1 MAERPDAKRT
11 RSKAGRL
18 LLLHLLRTNG
28 VLNYRGAQADVAKW
42 MHVNRSTI
50 CRDMRE
56 IDRIMAIYQD
66 LAARQPWMERPQTRV
81 EPEG

>member
-42 MHVNRSTI
+42 LHVNRSTI

-56 IDRIMAIYQD
+56 IDRITAIYQD
-66 LAARQPWMERPQTRV
+66 LAARQPWVARSQIQ
-81 EPEG
+81 